1 MNVLDQALAR
11 IEQMRGVLMVRNIH
25 SAQFET
31 ACDELETL
39 ARACLESETPQ
50 FDWINRGFTP
60 TEARILALIT
70 QRPGRVVKKSAL
82 VEGIYFDHL
91 DGGPDS
97 ASKGIGVH
105 IFRIRKKL
113 SDLGLPMKLETVH
126 LAGYRMVY
134 S

>member
-1 MNVLDQALAR
+1 MNVQAQVTDLIA
-11 IEQMRGVLMVRNIH
+11 QMRECASRHDLRRYDKA
-25 SAQFET
+25 SDQ
-31 ACDELETL
+31 LETL
-39 ARACLESETPQ
+39 TRACLESETPQ

-70 QRPGRVVKKSAL
+70 QRPGRIVKKSAL
-82 VEGIYFDHL
+82 VDGVYFDHR
-91 DGGPDS
+91 DGGPDT

-105 IFRIRKKL
+105 IFRIRKRL